1 MRQRVFFKLLASMFL
16 VLLVAAG
23 MLDLSQHNI
32 LEASLQNRLARSL
45 LRQAESL
52 AVRVMASPPSSF
64 PLLAREEA
72 HANGARVLIL
82 KMNGTLLADSIGVPR
97 DLIRGQALLD
107 SPDIRAIAAQHRK
120 SGQHAANGILSV
132 AAPAGPYI
140 VRLSSP
146 LRDIDDTLY
155 VVRRSLLWA
164 TLLALL
170 LATLVSALLAHGV
183 ARRLARIVEFAHRLS
198 AGDFSARIRDN
209 TRDEIAAVANALDA
223 TAIRVQA
230 VFRELE
236 DSRKEFETLLDSM
249 EEAVI
254 AVDAQS
260 RIHWTNR
267 LMVRL
272 VGSPIQPGS
281 ALVQTVRDPELL
293 ECVEQALRMRVTATA
308 RAKAVVPGRIF
319 EVSAAPM
326 LGGSAVVVLH
336 DVTDIDRVEKTR
348 RDFIANVSH
357 ELRTPLTSISGY
369 AETMLEE
376 DGQLSQQAREFL
388 SIICRNAARMTRLTE
403 DLLALARIESG
414 EYKLNRRPV
423 PAALLMEE
431 AAAIMAGLLMDRDIL
446 LETVETADATVLA
459 DTDAITQVLSN
470 LLENAVK
477 YGAGQ
482 RILIGS
488 RVAGEAVEFYVQDF
502 GAGIAFEHIGR
513 IFERFY
519 RVDKGRSRESG
530 GTGLGL
536 SIAKH
541 IILAHGGT
549 IRAESDLNKGSKFFF
564 TLPMAPPTSHAEA
577 VPAVLVGSEQIRL
590 DGSVSE

>member
-1 MRQRVFFKLLASMFL
+1 MRQRVFFKLLAAMVL

-23 MLDLSQHNI
+23 MLDISQQNF
-32 LEASLQNRLARSL
+32 LEASLRHRLARSL
-45 LRQAESL
+45 QEKAQSL
-52 AVRVMASPPSSF
+52 ALRAALTKPANLQSLVT
-64 PLLAREEA
+64 EEA
-72 HANGARVLIL
+72 RAA
-82 KMNGTLLADSIGVPR
+82 GTGVAIVRRDGTVLADSALGQSGAKSAEASVP
-97 DLIRGQALLD
+97 LN
-107 SPDIRAIAAQHRK
+107 SSEIRAITVQHRK
-120 SGQHAANGILSV
+120 FGQHV
-132 AAPAGPYI
+132 AEGVLYVTAPAGIYI

-146 LRDIDDTLY
+146 LRDIQATLH
-155 VVRRSLLWA
+155 VARTSLFWA

-170 LATLVSALLAHGV
+170 LATLVSALLAHAV
-183 ARRLARIVEFAHRLS
+183 ARRLARIVEFAHSLA
-198 AGDFSARIRDN
+198 AGDFSARIHE
-209 TRDEIAAVANALDA
+209 TARDEIAAVANALDT
-223 TAIRVQA
+223 TAVRVEA

-236 DSRKEFETLLDSM
+236 DSRKELETVLDSM

-272 VGSPIQPGS
+272 IGAPIHSGS
-281 ALVQTVRDPELL
+281 ALVQTVRDPDLL
-293 ECVEQALRMRVTATA
+293 ACVEQALSLRVTVNGRA
-308 RAKAVVPGRIF
+308 RSVVPGRIF

-336 DVTDIDRVEKTR
+336 DVTEIDRVERTR

-376 DGQLSQQAREFL
+376 DRGLTSQTRDFL
-388 SIICRNAARMTRLTE
+388 SIISRNAARMTRLTE

-414 EYKLNRRPV
+414 EYKLNLKPV
-423 PAALLMEE
+423 AAGLLMQE
-431 AAAIMAGLLMDRDIL
+431 ASAIVAGLLMDRDL
-446 LETVETADATVLA
+446 VLEKGEAAPGSVMA
-459 DTDAITQVLSN
+459 DTDAILQVLSN

-477 YGAGQ
+477 YGGS
-482 RILIGS
+482 RIVIGS
-488 RVAGEAVEFYVQDF
+488 RVVSDMVEFYVQDF
-502 GAGIAFEHIGR
+502 GAGIASEHLGR

-519 RVDKGRSRESG
+519 RVDKGRSQESG

-536 SIAKH
+536 SIVKH

-549 IRAESDLNKGSKFFF
+549 IRAESDLNRGSTFFF
-564 TLPMAPPTSHAEA
+564 TLPI
-577 VPAVLVGSEQIRL
+577 VPIIDVDLKS
-590 DGSVSE
+590 